1 MPRRRRGWAMN
12 GHHGEHHSQHTPLT
26 ISLLEPTLLLLIS
39 QKERH
44 GYTLLNDLD
53 QMNMGT
59 IHPSVIYRT
68 LRELEELSWIQSTW
82 EMDQT
87 QGPPRRI
94 YSLTPLGEEALI
106 NWQHQLELHQK
117 SIDQLLLMFK
127 SNRSESE

>member
-12 GHHGEHHSQHTPLT
+12 GHHGEHHGQHTPLT

-44 GYTLLNDLD
+44 GYTLLNDLE

-68 LRELEELSWIQSTW
+68 LRELEGLEWIQSAWDTF
-82 EMDQT
+82 ET
-87 QGPPRRI
+87 QGPPRRTYTI
-94 YSLTPLGEEALI
+94 TDLGKQALI
-106 NWQHQLELHQK
+106 NWKQQLELHQK
-117 SIDQLLLMFK
+117 SIDQLLLLFK
-127 SNRSESE
+127 SNHSE

>member
-1 MPRRRRGWAMN
+1 MN

-68 LRELEELSWIQSTW
+68 LRELEGLDWIQSTW
-82 EMDQT
+82 DTFET
-87 QGPPRRI
+87 QGPPRRTYTI
-94 YSLTPLGEEALI
+94 TDLGKQALI
-106 NWQHQLELHQK
+106 NWKQQLVLHQK
-117 SIDQLLLMFK
+117 SIDQLLLLFK
-127 SNRSESE
+127 SNHSE

>member
-1 MPRRRRGWAMN
+1 MN

-68 LRELEELSWIQSTW
+68 LRGLEGLDWIQSTW
-82 EMDQT
+82 DTFET
-87 QGPPRRI
+87 QGPPRRTYTI
-94 YSLTPLGEEALI
+94 TDLGKQALI
-106 NWQHQLELHQK
+106 NWKQQLVLHQK
-117 SIDQLLLMFK
+117 SIDQLLLLFK
-127 SNRSESE
+127 SNHSE